1 MKSLSFSYP
10 TRPELPVLQNLS
22 ISIEPGKTLAMLG
35 PSGSGKSTVVS
46 LIERFYDPTSGV
58 LSLDG
63 ENICLLNVSWLRR
76 QISLVPQEPVLFDM
90 SIDDNIRYGAN
101 YKELSDEE
109 IIEAA
114 KAANIHD
121 FIQTLPQ
128 VRQTILFVMMI
139 IFLLFL
145 GL

>member
-22 ISIEPGKTLAMLG
+22 ISIEPGKTLAILG

-63 ENICLLNVSWLRR
+63 ENICALNVSWLRR
-76 QISLVPQEPVLFDM
+76 QISLVSQEPVLFDM
-90 SIDDNIRYGAN
+90 SIGDNIHYGAI
-101 YKELSDEE
+101 YKELSVED

-128 VRQTILFVMMI
+128 VRLSMLFGYDDYLSIV
-139 IFLLFL
+139 L

>member
-22 ISIEPGKTLAMLG
+22 ISIEPGKTLAILG

-63 ENICLLNVSWLRR
+63 ENICALNVSWLRR
-76 QISLVPQEPVLFDM
+76 QISLVSQEPVLFDM
-90 SIDDNIRYGAN
+90 SIGDNIHYGAI
-101 YKELSDEE
+101 YKELSVED

-128 VRQTILFVMMI
+128 VRQSMLFGYDDYLSIV
-139 IFLLFL
+139 L